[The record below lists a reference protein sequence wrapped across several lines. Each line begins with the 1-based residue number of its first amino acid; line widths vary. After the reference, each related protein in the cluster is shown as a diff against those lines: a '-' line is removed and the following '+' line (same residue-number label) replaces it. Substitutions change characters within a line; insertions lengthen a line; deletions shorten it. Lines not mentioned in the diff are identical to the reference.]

1 MAGPSWAD
9 SLLAGGQKPRNPI
22 SRARLERIA
31 GRTVAAFGLI
41 FGLQTLP
48 IVLSQ
53 LGTFKQP
60 WGLIAAGAVY
70 GGVLAVIV
78 CAVIQRWVR
87 GAMGYFAI
95 SYLLVVVAWPFTVI
109 DPNAHG
115 DKPWVWFLCTVATAY
130 ATIAFRLSIAIAYTI
145 LTPIAYG
152 VIRATPSGGGVSIGV
167 AALDTVYATILGGVI
182 LVIITM
188 LRQAASAVDDAQTT
202 ALERYAN
209 AVRQH
214 ATEVERVQVDSIVHD
229 SVLATLL
236 SASNARTSQAMAI
249 AATMAADAIRHLHAA
264 EAVDPEDQSL
274 VGLDRLSER
283 IRAAATAFSS
293 PFDVT
298 VTNVTSQTLPVHVA
312 EAVYSATVQAMV
324 NSLQHAGGRGV
335 SRSLVIA
342 GGGSAATVSVSVSD
356 TGVGFEARAVSSER
370 LGLRVSII
378 ERLTKVG
385 GEARIDSQPG
395 KGATV
400 TLIWPA
406 PLGHGGYSS
415 PDDTPLTLESDS
427 ESEPA
432 R

>member
-1 MAGPSWAD
+1 
-9 SLLAGGQKPRNPI
+9 
-22 SRARLERIA
+22 
-31 GRTVAAFGLI
+31 
-41 FGLQTLP
+41 
-48 IVLSQ
+48 
-53 LGTFKQP
+53 
-60 WGLIAAGAVY
+60 
-70 GGVLAVIV
+70 
-78 CAVIQRWVR
+78 
-87 GAMGYFAI
+87 
-95 SYLLVVVAWPFTVI
+95 
-109 DPNAHG
+109 
-115 DKPWVWFLCTVATAY
+115 
-130 ATIAFRLSIAIAYTI
+130 
-145 LTPIAYG
+145 
-152 VIRATPSGGGVSIGV
+152 
-167 AALDTVYATILGGVI
+167 
-182 LVIITM
+182 
-188 LRQAASAVDDAQTT
+188 
-202 ALERYAN
+202 
-209 AVRQH
+209 
-214 ATEVERVQVDSIVHD
+214 
-229 SVLATLL
+229 VLATLL

-395 KGATV
+395 KGSTV

-406 PLGHGGYSS
+406 PLGHGGYST